1 MQAEGPAEGPLP
13 AIAETMFARELVTSQ
28 QPTGDGSAWQR
39 ALQGAIRDIDEL
51 LDALQLS
58 RADVPQLDATSP
70 FPLLVPREFVARMQ
84 VGNPSD
90 PLLLQ
95 VLPVAQEHERPAG
108 FVDDPVGDRD
118 VQTAS
123 GMLQKYP
130 GRVLLIATGMCAVHC
145 RYCFRRHYPYDASP
159 KSQAAWNEAFER
171 IAQDSSIEEV
181 ILSGGDPLSLGNG
194 RLSHWIDQLES
205 IAHVQRMRWHT
216 RFPVVL
222 PSRIDDAFCER
233 MGRSRL
239 SMWMVLHINHPHEID
254 SELRAAIARLKRSG
268 VSMLNQA
275 VLLRGINDS
284 LDVQRAL
291 CRALVDAGVQPY
303 YLHQLDPVAGAA
315 HFQCDPQLGESLVR
329 ALREELSGY
338 AVPRFVQEI
347 PGRQSKTLL
356 A

>member
-1 MQAEGPAEGPLP
+1 VAKMQL
-13 AIAETMFARELVTSQ
+13 
-28 QPTGDGSAWQR
+28 
-39 ALQGAIRDIDEL
+39 
-51 LDALQLS
+51 
-58 RADVPQLDATSP
+58 
-70 FPLLVPREFVARMQ
+70 
-84 VGNPSD
+84 GNPQD

-95 VLPVAQEHERPAG
+95 VLPVAQERERPVG
-108 FVDDPVGDRD
+108 FVDDPVGDRE

-123 GMLQKYP
+123 GMLQKYA
-130 GRVLLIATGMCAVHC
+130 GRVLLIASGMCAVHC

-159 KSQAAWNEAFER
+159 KSQAAWSEAFEG
-171 IAQDSSIEEV
+171 IARDASIEEV

-194 RLSHWIDQLES
+194 RLSQWMDQLES
-205 IAHVQRMRWHT
+205 IPHVQRLRWHT

-222 PSRIDDAFCER
+222 PSRIDEALCER
-233 MGRSRL
+233 IGRSRL
-239 SMWMVLHINHPHEID
+239 SMWMVLHINHPREID
-254 SELRAAIARLKRSG
+254 SELRAAIARLKRRG

-284 LDVQRAL
+284 LEVQRLL
-291 CRALVDAGVQPY
+291 CRDLVNAGVQPY
-303 YLHQLDPVAGAA
+303 YLHQLDPVVGAA
-315 HFQCDPQLGESLVR
+315 HFQCDPQLGETLVR

>member
-1 MQAEGPAEGPLP
+1 MQADGPLP
-13 AIAETMFARELVTSQ
+13 GIAATALANGVDESRPQ
-28 QPTGDGSAWQR
+28 QAADRPAWQR
-39 ALQGAIRDIDEL
+39 ALQGAIRDVDEL
-51 LDALQLS
+51 LAALQLS
-58 RADVPQLDATSP
+58 REDVPQLDAESP
-70 FPLLVPREFVARMQ
+70 FPLLVPREFVAKMQ
-84 VGNPSD
+84 VGNPQD

-95 VLPVAQEHERPAG
+95 VLPVAQEREQQVG

-159 KSQAAWNEAFER
+159 KSQAAWSEAFEG
-171 IAQDSSIEEV
+171 IARDASIEEV
-181 ILSGGDPLSLGNG
+181 IFSGGDPLSLGNG
-194 RLSHWIDQLES
+194 RLSQWMDQLES
-205 IAHVQRMRWHT
+205 IPHVQRLRWHT

-222 PSRIDDAFCER
+222 PSRIDETLCER
-233 MGRSRL
+233 IGQSRL

-284 LDVQRAL
+284 LELQRAL
-291 CRALVDAGVQPY
+291 CRDLVNAGVQPY

-315 HFQCDPQLGESLVR
+315 HFQCDPQLGETLVR

>member
-1 MQAEGPAEGPLP
+1 MQADGPHRGIPGASVASESGESRP
-13 AIAETMFARELVTSQ
+13 Q
-28 QPTGDGSAWQR
+28 QATDGSVWQR
-39 ALQGAIRDIDEL
+39 ALQGAIRDVDEL
-51 LDALQLS
+51 LAELKLC
-58 RADVPQLDATSP
+58 RTDVPHLDAHSS

-84 VGNPSD
+84 VGNPRD

-95 VLPVAQEHERPAG
+95 VLPVAQEREQPAG

-130 GRVLLIATGMCAVHC
+130 GRVLLIASGMCAVHC

-159 KSQAAWNEAFER
+159 KSQAAWSEAFDG
-171 IAQDSSIEEV
+171 IARDASIEEV

-194 RLSHWIDQLES
+194 RLSQWMDQLES
-205 IAHVQRMRWHT
+205 IPHVLRLRWHT

-222 PSRIDDAFCER
+222 PSRIDDALCER
-233 MGRSRL
+233 IERSRL
-239 SMWMVLHINHPHEID
+239 SMWMVLHINHPREID
-254 SELRAAIARLKRSG
+254 SALRAAIGRLKRCG

-284 LDVQRAL
+284 LEVQRAL
-291 CRALVDAGVQPY
+291 CRDLVNAGVQPY
-303 YLHQLDPVAGAA
+303 YLHQLDPVVGAA
-315 HFQCDPQLGESLVR
+315 HFQCDPQLGETLVR